1 MSRLGQSSEDPPLM
15 AAGWSMRDEGFPNFR
30 EIIPTT
36 SADAAAPPAPTQA
49 KHEVQAT
56 PGQTTVG
63 R

>member
-1 MSRLGQSSEDPPLM
+1 M